1 MALAINKAVSVLKP
15 QVCFAVI
22 HEICWNSFSICGKS
36 LQNKCIILKLQFQS
50 LFLGQQLWI
59 LSNTTLENKAG
70 IWKSSSN
77 WSLPIENTPGNIENL
92 FKNKGG

>member
-1 MALAINKAVSVLKP
+1 MKFDGTVLFFKFHNERTFLKIN
-15 QVCFAVI
+15 
-22 HEICWNSFSICGKS
+22 
-36 LQNKCIILKLQFQS
+36 FQS
-50 LFLGQQLWI
+50 HCLGQQLWI

-92 FKNKGG
+92 STDKGC

>member
-1 MALAINKAVSVLKP
+1 MKFDGTVFFKFN
-15 QVCFAVI
+15 
-22 HEICWNSFSICGKS
+22 NSQ
-36 LQNKCIILKLQFQS
+36 QNKLTFLKMNFQS

-70 IWKSSSN
+70 LWKSSSN

-92 FKNKGG
+92 STDKGC

>member
-1 MALAINKAVSVLKP
+1 MHNFKTT
-15 QVCFAVI
+15 
-22 HEICWNSFSICGKS
+22 FSIS
-36 LQNKCIILKLQFQS
+36 P
-50 LFLGQQLWI
+50 LGQQLWI